1 MARMKKFINPA
12 FVLHYFAVMVLFL
25 LVFHF
30 LKIYYINDL
39 ATTPYS
45 IDEYVLC
52 TGDFF
57 SSSYVI
63 AAKNS
68 GYDHA
73 YYYLTF
79 FIADMIFPLIYTC
92 MFLSAISGV
101 KKNRL
106 RVFFL
111 IIIIAG
117 CLFDYLEDF
126 SFAVFLSVRG
136 DKLAPAVAFF
146 TTMKSILY
154 VINGIVCIGCL
165 FYYRQVNRSLIGSV
179 RKKRN

>member
-1 MARMKKFINPA
+1 MARMKKLIKPV
-12 FVLHYFAVMVLFL
+12 FVLHYFALMVLFL
-25 LVFHF
+25 LLFHF

-39 ATTPYS
+39 ATTPYA

-79 FIADMIFPLIYTC
+79 FIADMMFPLIYTC
-92 MFLSAISGV
+92 MFLSAISGI

-106 RVFFL
+106 RAFFL
-111 IIIIAG
+111 ITIIGG

-126 SFAVFLSVRG
+126 SFAVFLSVRE
-136 DKLAPAVAFF
+136 DELAPAVAFF
-146 TTMKSILY
+146 TTIKSFLY
-154 VINGIVCIGCL
+154 VINVIIGTCCL
-165 FYYRQVNRSLIGSV
+165 FLLLQN
-179 RKKRN
+179 K